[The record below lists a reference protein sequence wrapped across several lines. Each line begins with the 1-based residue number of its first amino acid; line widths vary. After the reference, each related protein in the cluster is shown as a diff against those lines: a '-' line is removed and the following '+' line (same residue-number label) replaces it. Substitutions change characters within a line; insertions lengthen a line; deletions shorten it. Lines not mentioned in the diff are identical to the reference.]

1 VADRGGLEGAQAV
14 IIRPADE
21 ADFEA
26 LVDLDLASAE
36 HHAKLDPG
44 FYQVPPRPDVA
55 AFLARRL
62 ADPDREMFVAE
73 VDGEVV
79 GMVDVTAQEPP
90 DPGSII
96 RPIPSVDIGISV
108 ADAWRRRGVGRALME
123 AAEARARARGA
134 SLVVLDMS
142 AANRDALAFYHEL
155 GYREFG
161 LFLRREILSDPEPG
175 RRATRAGGQSS
186 GTGRRR

>member
-1 VADRGGLEGAQAV
+1 M
-14 IIRPADE
+14 IIRPATA

-26 LVDLDLASAE
+26 LVDLDLSSAR
-36 HHAKLDPG
+36 HHAALDPD
-44 FYQVPPRPDVA
+44 FYHVPPRA
-55 AFLARRL
+55 AIATFLERRM
-62 ADPDREMFVAE
+62 ADPDREMLVAD

-108 ADAWRRRGVGRALME
+108 ADGWRGKGIGHALME

-134 SLVVLDMS
+134 DLIVLDMS
-142 AANRDALAFYHEL
+142 AANRDALRFYRGL

>member
-1 VADRGGLEGAQAV
+1 VAERGGLEGTQAV
-14 IIRPADE
+14 IVRPAVA

-26 LVDLDLASAE
+26 LVDLDLASAR
-36 HHAKLDPG
+36 HHAALDPG
-44 FYQVPPRPDVA
+44 FYHVPSRSDVA
-55 AFLARRL
+55 AFLARRM
-62 ADPDREMFVAE
+62 ADPDREVLIAE

-96 RPIPSVDIGISV
+96 RPIPCVDIGISV
-108 ADAWRRRGVGRALME
+108 AEDWRRRGVGRALME
-123 AAEARARARGA
+123 AAEARARSRGA
-134 SLVVLDMS
+134 ELVVLDMS

-161 LFLRREILSDPEPG
+161 LFLRR
-175 RRATRAGGQSS
+175 AVGG
-186 GTGRRR
+186 GED